1 MTRASSPPSRR
12 SGARWSRP
20 SASRNRT
27 RKTPAIAA
35 RWFLLALLIGS
46 LLLVGTIVWP
56 MASALLVAAVLAM
69 VLAPVQRRLAA
80 LLRGRPKLA
89 GVLLVL
95 AVLFLVVGPLVAL
108 SAVVVNEASAGV
120 KFIVE
125 TVRGEGFGG
134 LIQRLP
140 PQLQHLANEAQ
151 AAVGDVGRFVE
162 DNISAQ
168 AGRAASAVGTALAA
182 TGAFIVQAALMLL
195 ALFFLLVGGR
205 DLLAW
210 LDEVSP
216 LGPEHTRELI
226 DEFRKVSYAVIVST
240 LISAAAQALAALVG
254 YFLTSVPHPVFFTG
268 LTFFAALV
276 PAGAPTVSVVA
287 ALILLVTGHPY
298 TALFLALWS
307 VLVVGMVD
315 NVVKPLV
322 MKGDIEMHGG
332 VLFFA
337 LIGGLAAFG
346 MVGLLLGPLA
356 IALFLAIL
364 RIYRRD
370 FVNRP

>member
-1 MTRASSPPSRR
+1 M
-12 SGARWSRP
+12 GA
-20 SASRNRT
+20 
-27 RKTPAIAA
+27 
-35 RWFLLALLIGS
+35 
-46 LLLVGTIVWP
+46 IVWP
-56 MASALLVAAVLAM
+56 MASALLVAAVLAV
-69 VLAPVQRRLAA
+69 VLAPLQVRLARW
-80 LLRGRPKLA
+80 LRGRPKLA
-89 GVLLVL
+89 AGLLVF
-95 AVLFLVVGPLVAL
+95 AVLFLVIAPLVAL
-108 SAVVVNEASAGV
+108 SAVVVNEATAGV

-125 TVRGEGFGG
+125 TVRGEGFDG

-151 AAVGDVGRFVE
+151 AAVGDVGRFIE

-195 ALFFLLVGGR
+195 ALFFLLVAGK
-205 DLLAW
+205 DLLTW

-216 LGPEHTRELI
+216 LGRANTRELI

-254 YFLTSVPHPVFFTG
+254 YLLTGVPHPVFFTG

-276 PAGAPTVSVVA
+276 PAGAPTVSVLA
-287 ALILLVTGHPY
+287 ALLLLVTGHPY

-315 NVVKPLV
+315 NVVKPFV
-322 MKGDIEMHGG
+322 MKGDIEMHGA

-337 LIGGLAAFG
+337 LIGGIAAFG

-370 FVNRP
+370 FVRGP

>member
-1 MTRASSPPSRR
+1 MP
-12 SGARWSRP
+12 
-20 SASRNRT
+20 
-27 RKTPAIAA
+27 
-35 RWFLLALLIGS
+35 L
-46 LLLVGTIVWP
+46 
-56 MASALLVAAVLAM
+56 ASALLVAAVLAM
-69 VLAPVQRRLAA
+69 VLAPLQARLAA

-89 GVLLVL
+89 AALLVF
-95 AVLFLVVGPLVAL
+95 AVLFLVIGPLVAL
-108 SAVVVNEASAGV
+108 SAVVVNEVTAGV
-120 KFIVE
+120 KFLIE

-151 AAVGDVGRFVE
+151 AALGDVGRFVE
-162 DNISAQ
+162 DNIGSQ
-168 AGRAASAVGTALAA
+168 AGKAASAVGTAIAA
-182 TGAFIVQAALMLL
+182 TGAFIVQAGLMLL
-195 ALFFLLVGGR
+195 ALFFLLVGGK

-210 LDEVSP
+210 LDSVSP
-216 LGPEHTRELI
+216 LGRAHTRELI
-226 DEFRKVSYAVIVST
+226 AEFRKVSYAVIVST
-240 LISAAAQALAALVG
+240 LMSAGAQALAALVG
-254 YFLTSVPHPVFFTG
+254 YLLTGVQHPLFFTG
-268 LTFFAALV
+268 VTFFAALV
-276 PAGAPTVSVVA
+276 PAGAPTVSILA
-287 ALILLVTGHPY
+287 AVILLVNGHTY

-315 NVVKPLV
+315 NVVKPYV

-370 FVNRP
+370 FVK

>member
-1 MTRASSPPSRR
+1 M
-12 SGARWSRP
+12 GA
-20 SASRNRT
+20 
-27 RKTPAIAA
+27 
-35 RWFLLALLIGS
+35 
-46 LLLVGTIVWP
+46 IVWP
-56 MASALLVAAVLAM
+56 MASALLVAAVLAV
-69 VLAPVQRRLAA
+69 VLAPLQVRLARW
-80 LLRGRPKLA
+80 LRGRPKLA
-89 GVLLVL
+89 AGLLVF
-95 AVLFLVVGPLVAL
+95 AVLFLVIAPLVAL
-108 SAVVVNEASAGV
+108 SAVVVNEATAGV

-125 TVRGEGFGG
+125 TVRGEGFDG

-151 AAVGDVGRFVE
+151 AAVGDVGRFIE

-195 ALFFLLVGGR
+195 ALFFLLVAGK
-205 DLLAW
+205 DLLTW

-216 LGPEHTRELI
+216 LGRANTRELI

-240 LISAAAQALAALVG
+240 LISAGAQALAALVG
-254 YFLTSVPHPVFFTG
+254 YLLTGVPHPVFFTG

-276 PAGAPTVSVVA
+276 PAGAPTVSVLA
-287 ALILLVTGHPY
+287 ALLLLVTGHPY

-315 NVVKPLV
+315 NVVKPFV
-322 MKGDIEMHGG
+322 MKGDIEMHGA

-337 LIGGLAAFG
+337 LIGGIAAFG

-370 FVNRP
+370 FVRGP

>member
-1 MTRASSPPSRR
+1 M
-12 SGARWSRP
+12 
-20 SASRNRT
+20 
-27 RKTPAIAA
+27 
-35 RWFLLALLIGS
+35 
-46 LLLVGTIVWP
+46 GTIVWP

-108 SAVVVNEASAGV
+108 SAVVVNEATAGV

-254 YFLTSVPHPVFFTG
+254 YLLTSVPHPVFFTG